1 MRGAMRYAA
10 LVLYSLPKPVFL
22 TLNFQL
28 YLRKQKAFI
37 SQVLIGDFWYL
48 KANYSVLLEMVMG
61 GKEGGKYCISS
72 FTTATVKQIWYTK
85 AGSMFWGF

>member
-28 YLRKQKAFI
+28 CLRKQKAFI

-48 KANYSVLLEMVMG
+48 KANCSVLLEMVMG
-61 GKEGGKYCISS
+61 GKEGGKVLHI
-72 FTTATVKQIWYTK
+72 
-85 AGSMFWGF
+85 